1 MRCFHDPGSPRFRAM
16 CVALEILFRSR
27 ATVRGWAVVGSRGN
41 GAGGRKAGVS
51 FACRT
56 ASCPPPPLPPPRGN
70 RSLRRPSA
78 LQVIVEGFE
87 ERGGILKLKEQ
98 RQQGTSR
105 TRCAL
110 PASACNPA
118 RASTAP
124 VRWGG
129 GGCAPATS
137 CRRSGADLPQV
148 VRCAEEKIGYAPWVS
163 HEHMSAR
170 ADVSSAAPRR
180 ASCRGG

>member
-1 MRCFHDPGSPRFRAM
+1 MHGSSYLGARAARQWSRRSKGRCEFCLSHS
-16 CVALEILFRSR
+16 
-27 ATVRGWAVVGSRGN
+27 VVP
-41 GAGGRKAGVS
+41 A
-51 FACRT
+51 
-56 ASCPPPPLPPPRGN
+56 PPSPPPRGN